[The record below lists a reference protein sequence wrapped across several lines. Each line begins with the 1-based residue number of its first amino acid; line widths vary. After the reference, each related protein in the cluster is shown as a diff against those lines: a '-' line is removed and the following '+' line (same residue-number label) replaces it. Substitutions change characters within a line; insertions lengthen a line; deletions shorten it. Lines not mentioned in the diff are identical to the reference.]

1 MKDTEQVNSHSI
13 NINNKRYSFTCTDG
27 EDHVKE
33 LENKIAETINAVS
46 GLEPVHVFSDYAIKM
61 ALLLADEVISEKRTS
76 QILLEEVE
84 QKVTPMLEE
93 LDEALNSDRQF

>member
-13 NINNKRYSFTCTDG
+13 NINNKKYSFTCTDG

-33 LENKIAETINAVS
+33 LENKIVETIDAVS

-61 ALLLADEVISEKRTS
+61 ALLLADEVISEKKTKRV
-76 QILLEEVE
+76 LLEEIE

-93 LDEALNSDRQF
+93 LDKALNPEQQF